1 MTQQQQ
7 PKQKIAVVT
16 GGAAGIGWSIA
27 QRLRADG
34 FTTIAADLVP
44 GNTADAAHGIAWHPL
59 DVTDRAAVIAAFD
72 AIVAEHGALDVLVNN
87 AGIQRHGAL
96 VDLTPEE
103 WGLVVDVNLHGV
115 FHCLQAAGRLM
126 LAAGS
131 GAIVNITSVAGER
144 GSPGRAPYSTTKA
157 AVIGLTRAAG
167 VEWAPHG
174 VRVNAVGPGYI
185 ETGVYHEGVAA
196 GRLDPATILNR
207 IPADR
212 LGQPSEVAQM
222 VAFLVSDQ
230 ASYVNGQVMFV
241 DGGFL
246 ADYGVPLAQPP
257 AR

>member
-1 MTQQQQ
+1 MTQQQ
-7 PKQKIAVVT
+7 KVAVVT

-34 FTTIAADLVP
+34 YTTIAADLVP
-44 GNTADAAHGIAWHPL
+44 GNTADDASGIVWHEL
-59 DVTDRAAVIAAFD
+59 DVTDREAVFAGFEAIAQQ
-72 AIVAEHGALDVLVNN
+72 HGTIDVLINN

-96 VDLTPEE
+96 ADLTAED
-103 WGLVVDVNLHGV
+103 WNGVVDVNVNGV
-115 FHCLQAAGRLM
+115 FHCLQAAGRQM

-131 GAIVNITSVAGER
+131 GAIVNITSIAGER

-196 GRLDPATILNR
+196 GRLDPAKILER

-212 LGQPSEVAQM
+212 LGQPQEIAQM

-246 ADYGVPLAQPP
+246 ADYGVPLSKP
-257 AR
+257 AA